1 MGGSPFDLKN
11 FRLDPEELPETRAVA
26 PRKIERRH
34 EHFVMVPWTW
44 VEALSGATG
53 QTWHLAM
60 HLLYLRWKGKGAP
73 IKLANGMLKIDRI
86 SRASKWRALAEL
98 ERRGLI
104 TVERRPKRSPLIR
117 LNMLQPRGMFAF
129 QS

>member
-1 MGGSPFDLKN
+1 MGADPFDLN
-11 FRLDPEELPETRAVA
+11 NLRFDPEALPERHAVT
-26 PRKIERRH
+26 PRKIERRRQ
-34 EHFVMVPWTW
+34 HFVMVPWAW

-60 HLLYLRWKGKGAP
+60 HLLYLHWKGNGAP
-73 IKLANGMLKIDRI
+73 IKLANGMLKIDGI

-104 TVERRPKRSPLIR
+104 TVQRRPSRSPIIR
-117 LNMLQPRGMFAF
+117 LNL
-129 QS
+129 SHS